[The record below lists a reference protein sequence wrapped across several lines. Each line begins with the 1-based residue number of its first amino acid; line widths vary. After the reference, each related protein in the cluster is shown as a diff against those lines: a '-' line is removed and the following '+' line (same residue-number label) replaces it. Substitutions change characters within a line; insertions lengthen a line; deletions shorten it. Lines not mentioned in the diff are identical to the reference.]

1 MDKTGENGKFS
12 QKAENII
19 LVLCELST
27 HSDIIY
33 VTQIYISQQGNKLK
47 SCVKIDEHCS
57 YFCHFVLALGEFRSN
72 AALVPRF
79 TTVFI
84 PRCSQNQH

>member
-1 MDKTGENGKFS
+1 MEKTGENGKFS

-19 LVLCELST
+19 LVLCKLST
-27 HSDIIY
+27 HSD
-33 VTQIYISQQGNKLK
+33 IYISQQGNKLK

-57 YFCHFVLALGEFRSN
+57 YCCHFVLALGEFRSN